1 MPKPGLIRSVRLT
14 LTLDVYFDE
23 HTHQGIR
30 FLVDTGADINL
41 LRKGLVDPKFL
52 TPAKYPLEIT
62 TVSRS
67 PMEGGS
73 LETYAWVY
81 LSGTDQD
88 TREIKVLKCPAQFYE
103 ADIGVEG
110 ILCYEWLATFDLTL
124 RPHKNC
130 MQWVDS
136 ATKSWVIMPG
146 IRQVPVAVRSVTR
159 IETPCSKTTKPTRPG
174 KREERLKR
182 IPRNPRVRRMLD
194 LYSGTGSVGEVF
206 RKMGYEVITVDF
218 DFRAK
223 PSIIVDITIWQYW
236 KAFHPRFFDVP

>member
-1 MPKPGLIRSVRLT
+1 
-14 LTLDVYFDE
+14 
-23 HTHQGIR
+23 
-30 FLVDTGADINL
+30 
-41 LRKGLVDPKFL
+41 
-52 TPAKYPLEIT
+52 
-62 TVSRS
+62 
-67 PMEGGS
+67 
-73 LETYAWVY
+73 
-81 LSGTDQD
+81 
-88 TREIKVLKCPAQFYE
+88 
-103 ADIGVEG
+103 
-110 ILCYEWLATFDLTL
+110 
-124 RPHKNC
+124 

-146 IRQVPVAVRSVTR
+146 IRQIPVAVRSVTR

-182 IPRNPRVRRMLD
+182 IPKAPRFRRMLD

-236 KAFHPRFFDVP
+236 KAFPPRFFDVVACCPPCTEFSRAMTSRPRDLEKADRAVKAALDIVDYLQPTL